1 MGDGMIKIKF
11 LLLEKGKMESHFFLK
26 MLESLFH
33 VY

>member
-1 MGDGMIKIKF
+1 MGDGMVQIKF
-11 LLLEKGKMESHFFLK
+11 LLRERGKMESHFFLK